1 MKYLLLQNGDD
12 PIPKFGPS
20 LLWRQPDWLGPDATR
35 PPGAPRGT
43 DWQPVVTFFATFLD
57 MQNALTPTPGVFDEG
72 GHDYHREIPDA
83 IRQVWGFSVTDTQM
97 AGIQQALRTRDLHFE
112 IQRDYGAVQAQPAD
126 KRAEAEEKLE
136 KRVSGWVGHDVDEA
150 EIKKL
155 AE

>member
-1 MKYLLLQNGDD
+1 M
-12 PIPKFGPS
+12 
-20 LLWRQPDWLGPDATR
+20 
-35 PPGAPRGT
+35 
-43 DWQPVVTFFATFLD
+43 
-57 MQNALTPTPGVFDEG
+57 
-72 GHDYHREIPDA
+72 
-83 IRQVWGFSVTDTQM
+83 WGFSVTDTQM